1 MKFQD
6 KLKKLPRGEIWQS
19 YCGFLDL
26 SLEAYMDIQNRLM
39 REQMDIWSGSGLGRA
54 LLGGRTP
61 GSIQEFRQMLPLTS
75 YEDYAEVLLSRRE
88 EMLPSKP
95 VIWIQTT
102 WEGGLRPVKLA
113 PYSREMLDCYKHNVL
128 AVTLLA
134 SGSSPANIPVARGD
148 RILYGGAPLP
158 YITGLLPSI
167 LDEDI
172 RFQWLPD
179 TNENSHLSFS
189 QRIKKGFAMAFG
201 GGLDFFFAI
210 GSVANYIT
218 EHFGDASGG
227 GGRKGLRVSPG
238 VAYRWLRAKYIC
250 RRDGRK
256 MVPGDVFRLKGMVC
270 TGTDARC
277 YRENLS
283 RAWGVYPVEIAAGTE
298 STCIAAESRQRPG
311 MVFFPDACFYE
322 FIPREEMERSLED
335 RGYRPRTCLMDEVR
349 AGQEYELVISVLH
362 GGAFMRY
369 RIGDMYRCLSA
380 GGSALPRFIY
390 LDRVPTVIDIAGFTR
405 ITESTVTEVIRL
417 SKLGIGDWFARKEF
431 DGRGYPFLHMYAEIR
446 PEAQDNDVTRVDVLR
461 DLMSVYFKYYDS
473 DYGDLKKL
481 LDMEPLQI
489 TIIPWGSM
497 ETFRARTGRTI
508 RPINPDALDVA
519 ELLANR
525 AGTGQEGRKGAGPV

>member
-1 MKFQD
+1 
-6 KLKKLPRGEIWQS
+6 
-19 YCGFLDL
+19 
-26 SLEAYMDIQNRLM
+26 
-39 REQMDIWSGSGLGRA
+39 
-54 LLGGRTP
+54 
-61 GSIQEFRQMLPLTS
+61 
-75 YEDYAEVLLSRRE
+75 
-88 EMLPSKP
+88 MLPSKP

-270 TGTDARC
+270 TGTDARVLPGD
-277 YRENLS
+277 LS
-283 RAWGVYPVEIAAGTE
+283 RAWGVYPVETP
-298 STCIAAESRQRPG
+298 PG
-311 MVFFPDACFYE
+311 RRAPAL
-322 FIPREEMERSLED
+322 P
-335 RGYRPRTCLMDEVR
+335 PR
-349 AGQEYELVISVLH
+349 AGS
-362 GGAFMRY
+362 
-369 RIGDMYRCLSA
+369 
-380 GGSALPRFIY
+380 
-390 LDRVPTVIDIAGFTR
+390 
-405 ITESTVTEVIRL
+405 
-417 SKLGIGDWFARKEF
+417 
-431 DGRGYPFLHMYAEIR
+431 GRGWSFSPTPVFTSLSPGRRWSA
-446 PEAQDNDVTRVDVLR
+446 A
-461 DLMSVYFKYYDS
+461 
-473 DYGDLKKL
+473 
-481 LDMEPLQI
+481 
-489 TIIPWGSM
+489 W
-497 ETFRARTGRTI
+497 RTG
-508 RPINPDALDVA
+508 D
-519 ELLANR
+519 
-525 AGTGQEGRKGAGPV
+525 TGPGPA